1 MNDRLTERQILRL
14 HRMKS
19 EGFSNKSIAEAMAIS
34 PQTVYDHAC
43 LRVSYPPEVYRKI
56 GRKPNF
62 NNSSTMTI
70 YDASIFLPGWP
81 SRDKTYRLYKAGILK
96 ASLKP
101 SSSKTHPRNSLITTR
116 EQVKQCAQA
125 MLPTPGIY
133 MSYWTL
139 SALSPAL
146 LFRISGSGERLK
158 YWPSRLQIF
167 YQMPELTELSSDL
180 SIPLSIPAGL
190 ISRAV
195 KVLEAVGVATI

>member
-34 PQTVYDHAC
+34 PQTVYDHTC

-56 GRKPNF
+56 GKRPKF
-62 NNSSTMTI
+62 SNSATMPI
-70 YDASIFLPGWP
+70 YDAAIFLPGWP

-96 ASLKP
+96 ASLSK
-101 SSSKTHPRNSLITTR
+101 SSSKTHPRSSLVTTR
-116 EQVKQCAQA
+116 EQIKLCAQA

-146 LFRISGSGERLK
+146 LFRLSGSGERLK

-167 YQMPELTELSSDL
+167 YPMPEVTELSSDL
-180 SIPLSIPAGL
+180 DMPLSIPAGL

-195 KVLEAVGVATI
+195 RVLEAVGVATI